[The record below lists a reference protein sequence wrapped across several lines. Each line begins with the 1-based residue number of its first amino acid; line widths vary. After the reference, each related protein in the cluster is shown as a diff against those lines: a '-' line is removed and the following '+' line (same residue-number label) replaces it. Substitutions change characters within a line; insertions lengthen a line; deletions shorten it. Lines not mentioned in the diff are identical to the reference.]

1 MCYPAYAG
9 AQYSVSRFVPLAAGF
24 ARKNECQRILNNLN
38 PAISGSQRAQRVNL
52 IVRLTVGE
60 QLRAQLIF

>member
-38 PAISGSQRAQRVNL
+38 RLTGQRAQRVNL